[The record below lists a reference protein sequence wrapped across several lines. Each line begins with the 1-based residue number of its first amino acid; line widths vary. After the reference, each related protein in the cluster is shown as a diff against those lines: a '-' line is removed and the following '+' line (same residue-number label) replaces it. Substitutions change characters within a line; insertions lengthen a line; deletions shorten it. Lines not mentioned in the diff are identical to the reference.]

1 MGLGCAEKEKS
12 QWALGLGL
20 EPNNN
25 KTEIKCDKNI
35 KIKYDK
41 YGIKHNTKNKI

>member
-1 MGLGCAEKEKS
+1 MGLGCAKEEKA
-12 QWALGLGL
+12 QWALS
-20 EPNNN
+20 PKNN
-25 KTEIKCDKNI
+25 KNKKKYDKNI